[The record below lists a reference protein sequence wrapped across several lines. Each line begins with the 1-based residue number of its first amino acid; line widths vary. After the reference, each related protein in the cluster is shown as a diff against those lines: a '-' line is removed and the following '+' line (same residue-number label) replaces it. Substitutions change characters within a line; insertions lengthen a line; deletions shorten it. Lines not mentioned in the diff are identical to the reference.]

1 MKDEGKMERRSIAW
15 HGIGINFLHEFF
27 AYSIL
32 RSVVVVIVISRFKSI
47 LGAVF
52 QGHQADQIEQPNEA
66 EVVRRED
73 CPDRSS
79 GIVNAETSTVLLLI

>member
-1 MKDEGKMERRSIAW
+1 
-15 HGIGINFLHEFF
+15 
-27 AYSIL
+27 
-32 RSVVVVIVISRFKSI
+32 VVVIVISRFKSI
-47 LGAVF
+47 LGAVL
-52 QGHQADQIEQPNEA
+52 QGHQAGQVEHPNEA